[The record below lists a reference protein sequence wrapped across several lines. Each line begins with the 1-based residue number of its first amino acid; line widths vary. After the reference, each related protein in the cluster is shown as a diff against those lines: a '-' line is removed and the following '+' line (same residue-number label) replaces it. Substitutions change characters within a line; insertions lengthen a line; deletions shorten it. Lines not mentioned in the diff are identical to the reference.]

1 MLELNIFK
9 NNNRTAQTYGK
20 YYAHVEYKKTMSIH
34 DMAMHMAEHNTPFS
48 VGTIEGILRDF
59 VNCTRE
65 QCLNGNTV
73 KIDDLAIFKCSV
85 QANGLLLQ
93 KGYKV
98 VGGLGALPTK
108 GPNGED
114 TPDFTKQ
121 AQYAVRSAK
130 LLAQSTGDF
139 TRAELNNDA
148 TFRWTKAAA
157 DMINGIINPDNS
169 DGGGTTDDSS
179 SQGGGSSTGSETAGG
194 DPQNPG
200 GGDDGLDQD

>member
-9 NNNRTAQTYGK
+9 NNNRTSVSYGK

-34 DMAMHMAEHNTPFS
+34 DMALHMAEHNTPFS

-73 KIDDLAIFKCSV
+73 KIDNLAIFKCSV

-93 KGYKV
+93 QGYKV
-98 VGGLGALPTK
+98 VGGLGVIPK
-108 GPNGED
+108 YGPDGRSD
-114 TPDFTKQ
+114 PDFSKQ
-121 AQYAVRSAK
+121 AQYAIKSAK

-139 TRAELNNDA
+139 TRA
-148 TFRWTKAAA
+148 AAEK
-157 DMINGIINPDNS
+157 INSIINPDNS
-169 DGGGTTDDSS
+169 EGGGTTDDTS
-179 SQGGGSSTGSETAGG
+179 SQGGNTQGGNQGGSTIPGEG
-194 DPQNPG
+194 D
-200 GGDDGLDQD
+200 

>member
-1 MLELNIFK
+1 M
-9 NNNRTAQTYGK
+9 
-20 YYAHVEYKKTMSIH
+20 
-34 DMAMHMAEHNTPFS
+34 
-48 VGTIEGILRDF
+48 
-59 VNCTRE
+59 NCTRE

-73 KIDDLAIFKCSV
+73 KIDNLAIFKCSV

-157 DMINGIINPDNS
+157 EMINGIINPDNS

-179 SQGGGSSTGSETAGG
+179 SSQGSGSGQQSSETGGGSTIPGEG
-194 DPQNPG
+194 D
-200 GGDDGLDQD
+200 